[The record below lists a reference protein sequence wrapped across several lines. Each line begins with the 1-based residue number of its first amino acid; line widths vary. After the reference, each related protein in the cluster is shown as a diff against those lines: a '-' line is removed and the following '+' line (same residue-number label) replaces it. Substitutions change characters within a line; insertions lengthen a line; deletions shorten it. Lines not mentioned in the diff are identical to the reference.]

1 MIQMIKTIDY
11 KNVKLTD
18 KEIQDFCKKM
28 GYVTDKDL
36 NKVDTHKKSKQIQSL
51 CRVCKEQ
58 PLYHNPMPASYS
70 LGFIFHNH
78 GDQI

>member
-1 MIQMIKTIDY
+1 MATFKTIDY

-36 NKVDTHKKSKQIQSL
+36 NKADKQKKSK
-51 CRVCKEQ
+51 
-58 PLYHNPMPASYS
+58 
-70 LGFIFHNH
+70 
-78 GDQI
+78 